1 MIRSLGGWLS
11 FSLSFFLFFLFLTKT
26 DLALLRGVIS
36 LRSGALTAAGEG
48 DGGQM
53 GRLTGEGYW
62 RSEIHNITDEISRVG
77 K

>member
-1 MIRSLGGWLS
+1 MA
-11 FSLSFFLFFLFLTKT
+11 FFLFLFSFFLTKT
-26 DLALLRGVIS
+26 DLSLLRGVIS
-36 LRSGALTAAGEG
+36 LRSGALAAAGEG

-62 RSEIHNITDEISRVG
+62 RSEIHNATDEISRSG